1 MKDSAGEKGGDYI
14 GNYMGPGQT
23 DPLVLS
29 SLIRVHFVCFHD
41 KISLVAFIADI
52 RDHIWCGLILAHP

>member
-1 MKDSAGEKGGDYI
+1 
-14 GNYMGPGQT
+14 MGPGQT

-29 SLIRVHFVCFHD
+29 SLIRAHFACFHD

-52 RDHIWCGLILAHP
+52 RDQDQIAPFGAV